1 MCCLKGAM
9 VSLDYKMSLR
19 GLTEDTPEYEAK
31 IKTVHL
37 RSAQR
42 LLDLC
47 LTNAGLYIKV
57 LLLKY
62 D

>member
-1 MCCLKGAM
+1 M

-19 GLTEDTPEYEAK
+19 GLAEDTPEYEAK